1 MALWTFD
8 IIVQFRTAYRD
19 NETGCL
25 VASFWPASIKAPGP
39 NIAPRSLVESELGL
53 TSELDQSSFEPELGG
68 EATVESSRYVRG
80 IALRYITRS
89 FLFDLL
95 AVVPCIYVFFF
106 PNTAHEFPSFF
117 QAGGSRIFKAVLLL
131 DGHFF
136 EHGFRRFVHT
146 GVRVLEDKYGWDNW
160 DYDYSDAYYKI
171 DKGILILQQIIAF
184 FVAVHVRLHC

>member
-1 MALWTFD
+1 MVALWTFD

-25 VASFWPASIKAPGP
+25 VASFWPANMNAPGP
-39 NIAPRSLVESELGL
+39 TVAPR
-53 TSELDQSSFEPELGG
+53 ELGG
-68 EATVESSRYVRG
+68 EATVESGRYVRG

-106 PNTAHEFPSFF
+106 PNTAHEFPVFF
-117 QAGGSRIFKAVLLL
+117 QACGSRIFKAVLLL